1 MMMMIEIMIEVMMM
15 MMMMMMMM
23 IGYDST
29 DDENHRPEFRL
40 WQHFS
45 NNVIH

>member
-1 MMMMIEIMIEVMMM
+1 MMMMMMMMVVMMIEVMMM
-15 MMMMMMMM
+15 MKM

-29 DDENHRPEFRL
+29 DDEKHRPEFRL